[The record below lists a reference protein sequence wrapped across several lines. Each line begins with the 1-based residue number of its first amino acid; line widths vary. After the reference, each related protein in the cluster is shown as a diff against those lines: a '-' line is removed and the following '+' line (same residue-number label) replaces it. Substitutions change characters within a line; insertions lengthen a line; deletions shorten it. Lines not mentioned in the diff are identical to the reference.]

1 MQGEQGGDLIKEGA
15 LLLLLFLLMISK
27 RKRLMVESG
36 EEQGGEQRCRR
47 HVGGGE
53 REGIPA
59 GRGDEGDI
67 STVIAIDMHY
77 KIHQCTM
84 SVAGQSRS
92 NGLSCSKVD
101 LG

>member
-1 MQGEQGGDLIKEGA
+1 MQGDLIKESA
-15 LLLLLFLLMISK
+15 LLLLLLFLLMISK

-67 STVIAIDMHY
+67 STVICYGHAL
-77 KIHQCTM
+77 QNT
-84 SVAGQSRS
+84 SVYHVCGGAEQ
-92 NGLSCSKVD
+92 K
-101 LG
+101 